1 MSSRYESWLALQRR
15 RFNGAA
21 CQKRMQQYLRAKRTG
36 FRFQASRV
44 RMAFNRYVF
53 RVIADRLVFVKGIP
67 RALVSEP
74 RKDGQRT
81 MVFFVRF
88 SRISKSF
95 QRTLRSGE
103 FNSGDMKN
111 AHRESAAST
120 FDNPTCLVV
129 FVRFGR
135 LEE

>member
-1 MSSRYESWLALQRR
+1 MEFYLAL
-15 RFNGAA
+15 
-21 CQKRMQQYLRAKRTG
+21 CLMQ
-36 FRFQASRV
+36 
-44 RMAFNRYVF
+44 
-53 RVIADRLVFVKGIP
+53 VFVKGIP

-95 QRTLRSGE
+95 QRTIEKR
-103 FNSGDMKN
+103 FNSGDTKN

-129 FVRFGR
+129 FIKFQWN
-135 LEE
+135 

>member
-1 MSSRYESWLALQRR
+1 MNQTILSFHLIIFREHLHCCPWSEIAIKSAYSTNYLFVNESAEDKFYTGFMEFYLALCLVQ
-15 RFNGAA
+15 
-21 CQKRMQQYLRAKRTG
+21 
-36 FRFQASRV
+36 
-44 RMAFNRYVF
+44 
-53 RVIADRLVFVKGIP
+53 VFVKGIP

-120 FDNPTCLVV
+120 FNNPTCLVV
-129 FVRFGR
+129 FVKF
-135 LEE
+135 E